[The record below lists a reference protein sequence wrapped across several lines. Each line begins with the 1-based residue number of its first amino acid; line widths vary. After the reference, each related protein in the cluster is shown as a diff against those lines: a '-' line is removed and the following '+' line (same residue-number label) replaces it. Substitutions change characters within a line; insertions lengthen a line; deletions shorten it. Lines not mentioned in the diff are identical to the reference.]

1 MSAPHRL
8 SDGHFEDY
16 DPLSDYSSDNIQP
29 DFNNVINSF
38 SSDLS
43 IIEDDQAN
51 PNNNNNNLR
60 KNSSFSEEQS
70 FIQSTR
76 RRKRKKSDLNRTP
89 LPIFSCIYCSNERI
103 AFNHLSLQLISEKY
117 LYGTSPYDIQ
127 LMNKIF
133 SHESIFSIEHEY
145 PHIFNTLISNS
156 EYLTR
161 YIPLQTSKSFLNTKV
176 NLSFEHLCS
185 LNNKRCT
192 HRMLRKAEMFV
203 NKKKHINIGGLNS
216 VMKNNNTNNTKYN
229 LLNNYKLNIN
239 STNSNS
245 NENNN
250 NSISFNCNSI
260 SLNCNTVD
268 NKESNLNL
276 NKGQLAII
284 GLDNIVEKIENVD
297 DSDECEEEDF
307 FNFLRFDLKRKISKK
322 DIEWESKCYNIWE
335 PELSEDEGD

>member
-1 MSAPHRL
+1 MSASHRL

-29 DFNNVINSF
+29 DFNNVISSF

-51 PNNNNNNLR
+51 PNNNLR

-70 FIQSTR
+70 FIQSAR
-76 RRKRKKSDLNRTP
+76 RKKRKKSDLNKTP

-117 LYGTSPYDIQ
+117 LYGTSPCDIQ
-127 LMNKIF
+127 LMNKLA
-133 SHESIFSIEHEY
+133 SHEGIFCIENEY
-145 PHIFNTLISNS
+145 PHIFNALINNS
-156 EYLTR
+156 EYLTK
-161 YIPLQTSKSFLNTKV
+161 YISLQTSKSFLNTKV

-185 LNNKRCT
+185 LNNKRHT

-203 NKKKHINIGGLNS
+203 NKKKHINIGLNS

-229 LLNNYKLNIN
+229 LLLNNYKLNVN

-250 NSISFNCNSI
+250 NSSSFNCNSI
-260 SLNCNTVD
+260 SLNYNTVD
-268 NKESNLNL
+268 NKESNLN
-276 NKGQLAII
+276 KGQLGII

-307 FNFLRFDLKRKISKK
+307 FNFLRFDLKRKIHKK
-322 DIEWESKCYNIWE
+322 DIEWENICYNIWQ
-335 PELSEDEGD
+335 PELSDDEIE